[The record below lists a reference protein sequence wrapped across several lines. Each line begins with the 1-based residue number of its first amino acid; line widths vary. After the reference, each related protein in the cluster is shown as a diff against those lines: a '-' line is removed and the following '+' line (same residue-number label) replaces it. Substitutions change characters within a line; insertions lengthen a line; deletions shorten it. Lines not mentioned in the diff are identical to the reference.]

1 MMLSSFRLSRLPLML
16 TALTFACA
24 GVKTIRPEAQP
35 QAAPELEIVSNDVVM
50 AQVRHL
56 TGTPGARQHLRSALA
71 RRKTHLAAV
80 HAALSAQ
87 HLPLQLDAIP
97 LIESGYENLDGGKN
111 GAGLW
116 QFVTPT
122 ALHYGLRISSEV
134 DERMNPALETAAAAR
149 YLRDLYRELHGGAGG
164 QSAEARSI
172 GDWPLVLAA
181 YAQGGSFVRAA
192 IKREKTRDVWELIRR
207 GALSPYAARVMA
219 AALIISEPLQ
229 IDQPP
234 WGVQRCD
241 QARAFAALYG
251 SARAEIPDERQRR
264 SGGMLHAKLNQP
276 LLLRQQVGRM
286 VTCSPIDEE
295 RHHAAGDANHRVG
308 EAPGK
313 QLTVGPSPASGS
325 DRAQVETRGRS
336 LG

>member
-24 GVKTIRPEAQP
+24 GVKTIRPEP
-35 QAAPELEIVSNDVVM
+35 PPAAPELEIVSNDVVT

-56 TGTPGARQHLRSALA
+56 TATPGARQNLRSALE

-80 HAALSAQ
+80 HAALAAE

-116 QFVTPT
+116 QFVTHT
-122 ALHYGLRISSEV
+122 ASHYGLRITSEI
-134 DERMNPALETAAAAR
+134 DERMNPALETAAAAK
-149 YLRDLYRELHGGAGG
+149 YLRELHH
-164 QSAEARSI
+164 EL
-172 GDWPLVLAA
+172 GDWTLAIAA

-219 AALIISEPLQ
+219 AALLIAEPSR
-229 IDQPP
+229 
-234 WGVQRCD
+234 G
-241 QARAFAALYG
+241 
-251 SARAEIPDERQRR
+251 
-264 SGGMLHAKLNQP
+264 SGG
-276 LLLRQQVGRM
+276 
-286 VTCSPIDEE
+286 S
-295 RHHAAGDANHRVG
+295 
-308 EAPGK
+308 
-313 QLTVGPSPASGS
+313 
-325 DRAQVETRGRS
+325 
-336 LG
+336 